1 MSDRRREPSAPGQ
14 AIRIVVASGKGGTGK
29 TTVATSLAVVL
40 ADRGGPVAYV
50 DCDAEEP
57 NGHLFLKPTIHRRSA
72 VTSMIPEIDL
82 DRCRHC
88 GACATACRAGA
99 ILVTP
104 DTVLTFPS
112 LCNGCG
118 GCALACPH
126 QAIREI
132 PRTIGTVSEGMVDR
146 GAAGTLA
153 FCQGETEVGQSM
165 TPEVIRSAITAAPAA
180 HTLIMDAPPGTTC
193 PAVEAMRTADV
204 ALLVT
209 EPTPFG
215 LNDLRLAVE
224 VARRLGLPFAVA
236 INRAG
241 TGDSAVADYCAA
253 EGIPV
258 LLEVP
263 DDRRIAERYS
273 RGEVIVDGDAQLR
286 PAYTRLATGLRELA
300 GQERV
305 KATGSTAS
313 DPVPDPLLDDRSTSR
328 PAAASGAPGPD
339 GPLELVVVSGKG
351 GTGKTSITAS
361 FLALAA
367 RDHPDGVIAVDCD
380 ADAANLH
387 LVLEPEVRER
397 WLFSGGATAVVDQAT
412 CIECG
417 ICTDYCRFDAIGPD
431 EDVAGGNGY
440 VVDPT
445 ACEGCGVCADMCPV
459 QAVEL
464 VTLPQGE
471 WFVSET
477 RIGPLVHARL
487 APGRKNSGKLVSQ
500 VREEAQAVAQ
510 AMSRDL
516 AVEDG
521 SPGLG
526 CAVIASLTGARAA
539 LIVTE
544 PTCAG
549 LHDLRRVAS
558 LVKQLNVR
566 AAVCVNKAD
575 LNPELASRLEVEAVS
590 LGLPVLGRVRY
601 DEAVTLA
608 QLMRTS
614 VVELGDSPAARD
626 INRLWRRTVE
636 FLTGSETTAS
646 QCCPSVQEET

>member
-1 MSDRRREPSAPGQ
+1 MSDRKGGPSAPGQ
-14 AIRIVVASGKGGTGK
+14 AIRIAVASGKGGTGK

-40 ADRGGPVAYV
+40 ADQGGPVAYV

-57 NGHLFLKPTIHRRSA
+57 NGHLFLKPTVHRRTA
-72 VTSMIPEIDL
+72 VTSMVPEIDA
-82 DRCRHC
+82 DRCNHC
-88 GACATACRAGA
+88 GACVLACRGGA
-99 ILVTP
+99 LLVTAA
-104 DTVLTFPS
+104 TVLTFPE
-112 LCNGCG
+112 LCSGCG
-118 GCALACPH
+118 GCALACPQ
-126 QAIREI
+126 QAIREV
-132 PRTIGTVSEGMVDR
+132 PRTIGTVSEGTVRR
-146 GAAGTLA
+146 GQGGTLA

-165 TPEVIRSAITAAPAA
+165 TPEVIRAAITAAPAG
-180 HTLIMDAPPGTTC
+180 HTLILDAPPGTTC
-193 PAVEAMRTADV
+193 PAVETMRTADV

-224 VARRLGLPFAVA
+224 MTRRLGVPFAVA
-236 INRAG
+236 INRVG
-241 TGDSAVADYCAA
+241 TGDSAVADYCYA

-258 LLEVP
+258 LLEIP
-263 DDRRIAERYS
+263 NDRRIAERYS
-273 RGEVIVDGDAQLR
+273 RGDVIVDRFAELF
-286 PAYTRLATGLRELA
+286 PAYTSLAADLRALA
-300 GQERV
+300 RQERV
-305 KATGSTAS
+305 KAAGSTALDPVS
-313 DPVPDPLLDDRSTSR
+313 DPWPDDRSAQRPTVTSD
-328 PAAASGAPGPD
+328 ASGPD

-361 FLALAA
+361 FLDLAS
-367 RDHPDGVIAVDCD
+367 RDHADRVIAVDCD

-387 LVLEPEVRER
+387 LVLEPEVRGR

-417 ICTDYCRFDAIGPD
+417 ICADYCRFDAIGPD
-431 EDVAGGNGY
+431 EGDAGGNGY

-445 ACEGCGVCADMCPV
+445 ACEGCGVCVDTCPV

-464 VTLPQGE
+464 VTQPQGE

-477 RIGPLVHARL
+477 RIGPLIHARL

-500 VREEAQAVAQ
+500 VREEGQVVART
-510 AMSRDL
+510 ADRDL

-549 LHDLRRVAS
+549 LHDLHRVAA
-558 LVKQLNVR
+558 LAKQLNVR

-590 LGLPVLGRVRY
+590 LGLPV
-601 DEAVTLA
+601 
-608 QLMRTS
+608 
-614 VVELGDSPAARD
+614 
-626 INRLWRRTVE
+626 
-636 FLTGSETTAS
+636 
-646 QCCPSVQEET
+646 